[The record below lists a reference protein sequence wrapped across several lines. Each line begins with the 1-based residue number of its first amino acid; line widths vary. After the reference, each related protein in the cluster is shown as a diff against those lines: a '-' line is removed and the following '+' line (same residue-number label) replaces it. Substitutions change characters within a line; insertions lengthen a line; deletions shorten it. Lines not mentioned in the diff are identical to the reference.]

1 MSFKNLIIN
10 FFKTIIKVAEN
21 LHYTIDKLFDL
32 FSENDSIDQIRNLS
46 IEKAKGLVEDSIK
59 QGLLVVH
66 NEQNGKCFVTNQYD
80 SFLFEIIENSA
91 DVDSEKNQITVI
103 GDYACSLFYF
113 TATGRGDMVFES
125 SSNSTRCVAPS
136 VYHLITTLIKCSK
149 YKYLVSLPK
158 TETIELPLDSRS
170 GYYRSSP
177 KINDANR
184 SINMMSVDQ
193 SVKIIN
199 KLIEMK
205 NLELEPVDTGGSNI
219 KQFHLTDLI
228 IQFIQ
233 MYGCIWS
240 KSHAWVVGFSRF
252 TKHRSIE
259 NCIVI
264 GSSEDGEY
272 LIREGEDT
280 VFWAAFD
287 VVVGPIARSIFHLI
301 VLEYDAFYGLED
313 LTE

>member
-1 MSFKNLIIN
+1 MSIQHVISRILSSIVKAAEKLHYMIDNLIN
-10 FFKTIIKVAEN
+10 
-21 LHYTIDKLFDL
+21 L
-32 FSENDSIDQIRNLS
+32 FSENDNIDQIRNLS

-59 QGLLVVH
+59 KGLLVVH

-80 SFLFEIIENSA
+80 SFLFEITENRA

-125 SSNSTRCVAPS
+125 SSNSTRCVAQS
-136 VYHLITTLIKCSK
+136 VYHLIMTLVKCSK

-177 KINDANR
+177 KINDAVR
-184 SINMMSVDQ
+184 SINMMTVDQ
-193 SVKIIN
+193 IVKIIN
-199 KLIEMK
+199 KQIEMK
-205 NLELEPVDTGGSNI
+205 NLELEPVNTGGSTT
-219 KQFHLTDLI
+219 KEPYLTDLI
-228 IQFIQ
+228 TQFIQ
-233 MYGCIWS
+233 MYGCVWS
-240 KSHAWVVGFSRF
+240 KSHAWVVGFSQF

-264 GSSEDGEY
+264 GSSEDGEFV
-272 LIREGEDT
+272 IREGEDT

-287 VVVGPIARSIFHLI
+287 VVIEPIAASIFHLI
-301 VLEYDAFYGLED
+301 VLEYDAFYGIED
-313 LTE
+313 LTG

>member
-1 MSFKNLIIN
+1 MINNLFSSIA
-10 FFKTIIKVAEN
+10 KAAEK
-21 LHYTIDKLFDL
+21 LHDMIDKLLDL
-32 FSENDSIDQIRNLS
+32 VSEDNKIDQIRSLS
-46 IEKAKGLVEDSIK
+46 IEKSKGLVEDSIK
-59 QGLLVVH
+59 KGLLVVY
-66 NEQNGKCFVTNQYD
+66 NEQNNKYYVTNEYK
-80 SFLFEIIENSA
+80 SFLFEIIEKRA
-91 DVDSEKNQITVI
+91 DVDSEKIDVTII

-113 TATGRGDMVFES
+113 TAPGRGDSVFES
-125 SSNSTRCVAPS
+125 SSNSTRCVASS
-136 VYHLITTLIKCSK
+136 VYHLILILLKCSK
-149 YKYLVSLPK
+149 YKHLASVP
-158 TETIELPLDSRS
+158 TTATIELPLDSPSR
-170 GYYRSSP
+170 YYRSSP
-177 KINDANR
+177 KINVAHR
-184 SINMMSVDQ
+184 SINMMTVGEI
-193 SVKIIN
+193 VKIIN

-205 NLELEPVDTGGSNI
+205 NLELEPVNTGESTI
-219 KQFHLTDLI
+219 KQFHLTNLVV
-228 IQFIQ
+228 QFIQ

-280 VFWAAFD
+280 VFCSTYD
-287 VVVGPIARSIFHLI
+287 VVVEPIARSIFHLI